1 MDRGRAG
8 RRIRRRNPR
17 QQKIKQENMTKWGKL
32 EDRKGYCVEKEEGL
46 TQEEEKMWISMS
58 ALTSCLEEITKKKK
72 KTHIKLCC
80 VLFKDY
86 SAASLMKKGKRG
98 EIQGKRG
105 SPRPSTNDPKIQPRG
120 AFICCERGLGG
131 FKPRPA
137 GFSSCCWKGLRCR
150 ALPEKG
156 FAINRDWIQLASCK
170 TDC

>member
-17 QQKIKQENMTKWGKL
+17 QQKIKKENMTKWGKL
-32 EDRKGYCVEKEEGL
+32 EDRKGYCVEKKEGL

-86 SAASLMKKGKRG
+86 SAASLMKKGT
-98 EIQGKRG
+98 
-105 SPRPSTNDPKIQPRG
+105 TNDPKIQPRG

>member
-17 QQKIKQENMTKWGKL
+17 QQKIKKENMTKWGKL

-58 ALTSCLEEITKKKK
+58 ALTSCLEEITRKKKK
-72 KTHIKLCC
+72 PTSSSVVFCLRTT
-80 VLFKDY
+80 VLPLWWKRARGVKY
-86 SAASLMKKGKRG
+86 RVKGDP
-98 EIQGKRG
+98 
-105 SPRPSTNDPKIQPRG
+105 PRPSNNDPKIQPRG